1 MKWPLPK
8 KVDEEKINSWQ
19 AGTENG
25 GQDQKGDVGR
35 CTTVLRGQMDHRHKV
50 RFGFLKSR
58 IYVYIRVKDFCS
70 GPPLLKLSKKSS
82 K

>member
-25 GQDQKGDVGR
+25 KQAQTGNVGR
-35 CTTVLRGQMDHRHKV
+35 YTTVLRGEMDHRHKV
-50 RFGFLKSR
+50 RF
-58 IYVYIRVKDFCS
+58 
-70 GPPLLKLSKKSS
+70 
-82 K
+82 